1 MPPVT
6 AALVKDLRART
17 GAGMMDAKRA
27 LEEAGGDL
35 DAAAD
40 ALRVK
45 GLAKASKKADR
56 AAGEGVVAL
65 ALSADGRTGA
75 LVEVNCETD
84 FVARNA
90 DFQAFAARAARAG
103 LDAADAAALAD
114 ALEAERTE
122 MIGKIGENLVL
133 RRHARLS
140 VGQGAVVGYT
150 HAALAPNLGKIGVL
164 IALESPAP
172 AEKLAEEGKQVAMHV
187 AAAAPAALDRD
198 SVNPEDLEREKA
210 VLKAQAM
217 ESGKSADIAEK
228 MVAGRLGK
236 FYEAQCLVEQPLVM
250 NPDVTVGDF
259 VAAAAQGA
267 GADIALTGFARLA
280 LGEDA

>member
-17 GAGMMDAKRA
+17 GAGMMDAKKA

-35 DAAAD
+35 EAAVD
-40 ALRVK
+40 ALRTK
-45 GLAKASKKADR
+45 GLATAGKKADR
-56 AAGEGVVAL
+56 ATGEGVVAL

-75 LVEVNCETD
+75 LAEVNCETD

-90 DFQAFAARAARAG
+90 DFQAFAARAATTG
-103 LDAADAAALAD
+103 LDAADAAALAA

-122 MIGKIGENLVL
+122 MIAKIGENLVL

-140 VGQGAVVGYT
+140 VAQGAVVGYT

-164 IALESPAP
+164 VALESTAP
-172 AEKLAEEGKQVAMHV
+172 AEKLAEAGKQIAMHV

-198 SVNPEDLEREKA
+198 SVSPEDLERERA

-217 ESGKSADIAEK
+217 ESGKPADIAEK

-250 NPDVTVGDF
+250 NPDVTVGAF
-259 VAAAAQGA
+259 VEAAGQGA
-267 GADIALTGFARLA
+267 GAAIAITGFARLA
-280 LGEDA
+280 LGEGA